1 MSINLEN
8 FKPKSENHILN
19 KMWNNEYGLE
29 FQEVIKS
36 FTVFLDSNKKLK
48 KLKDKLFLKQN
59 DISNDQLNQYIQ
71 TAVEFTVVRYFADNY
86 PENFKYEPN
95 LIAEN
100 NTDVECQFKI
110 NNLTF
115 NIEVK
120 ATSYINNDLKN
131 NDNLKLQTIGRL
143 ENYTELHNFFKKLI
157 PNIESEKRYDNNLK
171 SHLTSAQSKLPKDTN
186 YQFCNVLIVG
196 CNDSDDIQKQYHYLY
211 AKNGFFT
218 ENPLIEHSEFDLVDI
233 VFFSN
238 LFFKHNSKIDK
249 PKLNKESW
257 QFEKSFIVGFRNP
270 YRKDQKLEHLDLIEG
285 LIPNYTKSFME
296 YKGAPEFIRLKH
308 FIHTEL
314 GMNRKIYHY

>member
-36 FTVFLDSNKKLK
+36 FTVFLDSNKKFK

-120 ATSYINNDLKN
+120 ATSYINNDLKS
-131 NDNLKLQTIGRL
+131 NDNLKLRTIGRL
-143 ENYTELHNFFKKLI
+143 DNYTELHSFFKTLT
-157 PNIESEKRYDNNLK
+157 PNVESEKRYDNNLK
-171 SHLTSAQSKLPKDTN
+171 SHLTSAQSKLPKENN
-186 YQFCNVLIVG
+186 YQFCNVLIIG
-196 CNDSDDIQKQYHYLY
+196 CNDSDDIQNQYHYLY

-218 ENPLIEHSEFDLVDI
+218 ENPLIEHNEFDLVDI

-285 LIPNYTKSFME
+285 IIPNYTKSFME
-296 YKGAPEFIRLKH
+296 YKVGPEFIRLKH

>member
-1 MSINLEN
+1 MFIEVEN

-19 KMWNNEYGLE
+19 KKWNDEYGLE

-71 TAVEFTVVRYFADNY
+71 TAVEFTVVRYFADNF

-120 ATSYINNDLKN
+120 ATSYINNDLKS

-143 ENYTELHNFFKKLI
+143 ENYTELHNFFKTLI

-171 SHLTSAQSKLPKDTN
+171 SHLTSTQSKLPRENNND
-186 YQFCNVLIVG
+186 FCNVLIIG
-196 CNDSDDIQKQYHYLY
+196 SNNSDDIQNQYDYLY

-218 ENPLIEHSEFDLVDI
+218 ENPLIEHREFDLVDI
-233 VFFSN
+233 IFFSN
-238 LFFKHNSKIDK
+238 LFFKHNPKIDK

-257 QFEKSFIVGFRNP
+257 QFEKSFMVGFRNP
-270 YRKDQKLEHLDLIEG
+270 YRRDQKIEHLNLIEAT
-285 LIPNYTKSFME
+285 IPNYTKSFME
-296 YKGAPEFIRLKH
+296 YKGGPGFNRLKH

-314 GMNRKIYHY
+314 GMNREIDHY